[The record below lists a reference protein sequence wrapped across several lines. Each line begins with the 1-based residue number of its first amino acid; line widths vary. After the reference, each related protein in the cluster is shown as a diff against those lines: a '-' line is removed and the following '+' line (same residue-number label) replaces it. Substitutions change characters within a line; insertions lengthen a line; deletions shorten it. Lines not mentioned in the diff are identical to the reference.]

1 MADIKDDDPNMIDAR
16 QAVVGKTTLIIMGS
30 SILKS
35 TNGRALHFL
44 DACDVKRVVFVNPDT
59 TRVHDQVK
67 DDLRGW
73 GLAGEFHLECMTMAA
88 GDFAEAVLR
97 SAGMETLHQRC
108 MRWIQPAKVNSM
120 RRRFPLPPVADL
132 GAVATHK
139 FGAGRVTVGLVFGRV
154 ETLNSQAAHAMD
166 VTANGTKQEDEDGTP
181 QAASRGTKRH
191 HDEEC
196 TDGEGCAQAEDTLSS
211 IGIMGRFSHRQAGV

>member
-1 MADIKDDDPNMIDAR
+1 MADVKDDDPNMIDAR

-35 TNGRALHFL
+35 TNGRGLHFL

-73 GLAGEFHLECMTMAA
+73 GLAGEFNLECLAMAA
-88 GDFAEAVLR
+88 DDFTEAVLS
-97 SAGMETLHQRC
+97 SAGMETLRQRC
-108 MRWIQPAKVNSM
+108 MRWIRPAKVNSM

-139 FGAGRVTVGLVFGRV
+139 FGAGRLAVGLVFGKV
-154 ETLNSQAAHAMD
+154 EALNARAAVEAMD
-166 VTANGTKQEDEDGTP
+166 TRQEGEDGRP
-181 QAASRGTKRH
+181 QAVSRGTKRH

-196 TDGEGCAQAEDTLSS
+196 TDGEGYAQAEDALYDALTPPADRPKTNYKEA
-211 IGIMGRFSHRQAGV
+211 MQ